1 MSFTICTAGF
11 HSYVDSPFGKPR
23 QTVHFSAVRCVGSES
38 RLTDCPTTNYTY
50 EQGRLFAE
58 HLAVAG
64 VACQQC
70 YCECPLSTVE
80 VTMTTSQCPAI
91 TTVKTVTQIVTLR
104 PTQQAQLDSDNSQQ
118 QTITTILLTGL
129 ATCCMVSNMNGR
141 RDIVF
146 FCQYSLCYKIGKNKR
161 LSGSQEQVD
170 NDQYGSQPNEISL
183 NPNSSYTKHTNV
195 PSYTERCKETTV
207 YEDVNCLVDQ

>member
-129 ATCCMVSNMNGR
+129 AAIFGTVS
-141 RDIVF
+141 IT
-146 FCQYSLCYKIGKNKR
+146 LAAW
-161 LSGSQEQVD
+161 
-170 NDQYGSQPNEISL
+170 
-183 NPNSSYTKHTNV
+183 
-195 PSYTERCKETTV
+195 
-207 YEDVNCLVDQ
+207 